1 MRLVCSTAIAG
12 IALDIGAPA
21 AAQEISP
28 SMSET
33 DRWEGG
39 LNLSL
44 SPRFG
49 KSLRF
54 RADDDIHKRNERVV
68 L

>member
-1 MRLVCSTAIAG
+1 MRLVCSNAIAD
-12 IALDIGAPA
+12 IALVIGAPV

-28 SMSET
+28 SMSESE
-33 DRWEGG
+33 RWEGG
-39 LNLSL
+39 LDLSL

-49 KSLRF
+49 KSLPF